1 MLNTSTKFLWIMEMA
16 SVEIGGYELRF
27 DTGSVFY
34 TENFFSILGIPLSA
48 ELPMNIEK
56 FREIL
61 KEYTEKN
68 LYKTKSGSTKL
79 YCIRIPEKVFV
90 MCEWKSKM
98 RTGYRSVSWKM

>member
-61 KEYTEKN
+61 KEYTE
-68 LYKTKSGSTKL
+68 
-79 YCIRIPEKVFV
+79 RIFIKQNQVAQNCTVSEFRKKVFV

>member
-1 MLNTSTKFLWIMEMA
+1 MA

-48 ELPMNIEK
+48 ELPHEYRKIQRDFK
-56 FREIL
+56 R
-61 KEYTEKN
+61 EYTEKN

-79 YCIRIPEKVFV
+79 YCIRIPEKGVRYV
-90 MCEWKSKM
+90 RMEVKK
-98 RTGYRSVSWKM
+98 

>member
-68 LYKTKSGSTKL
+68 LYKKIKIELDKYYGGNNNGES
-79 YCIRIPEKVFV
+79 
-90 MCEWKSKM
+90 
-98 RTGYRSVSWKM
+98 